1 MDETSSSVALEAGV
15 PDILQELQNRFGAAI
30 GPVQATRDGM
40 PTQWIERNR
49 ARDILRYLKLEAER
63 PYRMLYDLTAIDE
76 RVRSHR
82 EGQPA
87 SDFTVIYHLLS
98 FARNADIRLKVALPA
113 GDAVM
118 PTITDIWPS
127 ANWYEREIWDMFG
140 IVFAGHPRLRRILL
154 PPTWRGHPLHKD
166 HPARATEMEPFRLP
180 QDKEACMAS
189 FVSFCSSMARKSS
202 TPCPI
207 SAFTTAA
214 QKKWASASPGIPI
227 FPIPTASTIWEG

>member
-1 MDETSSSVALEAGV
+1 MNDTSSSIALEPAI
-15 PDILQELQNRFGAAI
+15 PDILQELQNRFGTAI
-30 GPVQATRDGM
+30 GSAQATRDGM

-87 SDFTVIYHLLS
+87 SDFTVVYHLLS

-113 GDAVM
+113 GDTLM

-140 IVFAGHPRLRRILL
+140 ITFAGHPRLRRILL

-166 HPARATEMEPFRLP
+166 HPARAT
-180 QDKEACMAS
+180 
-189 FVSFCSSMARKSS
+189 
-202 TPCPI
+202 
-207 SAFTTAA
+207 
-214 QKKWASASPGIPI
+214 
-227 FPIPTASTIWEG
+227 